1 MDINVVLSHVVLGAI
16 LGMVGQSA
24 RVVIGLKKVLDQANS
39 QGRTFSEEFS
49 ANVLVVSLIIG
60 AVAGVLAVI
69 AAVGLDSQLITKE
82 ALLAVIAA
90 GYDQLKQ
97 DRKPTDN
104 LNRAM
109 GADLKYDGDGIGS
122 FLSLVRQRLADST
135 PPYKFQFDSEFAD
148 NALEKSVIDLIAAVG
163 AKTDAA

>member
-39 QGRTFSEEFS
+39 QGRTFSEQFS
-49 ANVLVVSLIIG
+49 PNVLVVSLIIG

-69 AAVGLDSQLITKE
+69 TAVGLDSQLITKE

-90 GYDQLKQ
+90 GYAGTDFIEGIMNKAGTPIKSPSEL
-97 DRKPTDN
+97 PTAQ
-104 LNRAM
+104 RVAFM
-109 GADLKYDGDGIGS
+109 AR
-122 FLSLVRQRLADST
+122 RQQAELAGPSKD
-135 PPYKFQFDSEFAD
+135 D
-148 NALEKSVIDLIAAVG
+148 AV
-163 AKTDAA
+163 